1 MRPGRIL
8 HFLCVF
14 PLLAASTSAQVRLR
28 TIVEL
33 DGETSSPSLSPDGKT
48 LAFEWCKVD
57 HLSCAIY
64 TRPLE
69 GGQPKLLAGG
79 NTKTGPPFDPKW
91 SPDGRKLAMMR
102 TYWTPDSDDSD
113 LGGTS
118 DNHLVIRSVGDGVE
132 RDLLGHVC
140 GAEVAWSPDS
150 RFFAAAVFRSE
161 AGAEGCRLA
170 LISAQT
176 GQRVRELASHGGV
189 SAFSPDGALL
199 AYADGNVLKLLS
211 LTPDYQ
217 PRGPARTLATESG
230 IIDTLCWSRDGKQ
243 LIYQEWDGSPYP
255 RKIGLGAGAQPQL
268 IGDLP
273 SRLDLS
279 ELLPDGSALAT
290 EYVTAAALWRVDLRS
305 PIPKA
310 EKVRDL
316 PWTDEILRFSPD
328 GLRLAFVTTR
338 TGHAQI
344 WLANSDGT
352 NQRPLVESIPG
363 FANPPVYDSLMVL
376 EWSPDGKWIAFTAR
390 EFHADAYGHNG
401 LYLVSSSGGQVRRL
415 AGEALPIEELS
426 WAGDGK
432 SLLASRSIYAQGKYL
447 RAELVRID
455 LADGSTA
462 QITQRE
468 GRRPHPSADG
478 KFLYYFSPPPGWHL
492 SRMPVSGGSEERL
505 TDDMDY
511 DWPIIGLGT
520 KYIYLFRTFF
530 VGRDGQACRLVR
542 FDPETREAMAL
553 ATLPV
558 LIQPGSA
565 HLAGDGR
572 YLYFQQ
578 ADDARQRVVLVRG
591 L

>member
-64 TRPLE
+64 TRLLE
-69 GGQPKLLAGG
+69 GGQPKLFAGG

-102 TYWTPDSDDSD
+102 TYWTPDSDNSD

-150 RFFAAAVFRSE
+150 RFFAAAVFRGE
-161 AGAEGCRLA
+161 AGTEGCRLV

-189 SAFSPDGALL
+189 PAFSPDGALL

-243 LIYQEWDGSPYP
+243 LIYQEWDESPYL
-255 RKIGLGAGAQPQL
+255 RKIGLEAGAQPQL
-268 IGDLP
+268 SANLP
-273 SRLDLS
+273 SRLYLS
-279 ELLPDGSALAT
+279 EALPDGSALAT
-290 EYVTAAALWRVDLRS
+290 ESVAACALWRVDLRS

-344 WLANSDGT
+344 WLANPDGT

-363 FANPPVYDSLMVL
+363 FANPPVYDSLMVP

-390 EFHADAYGHNG
+390 EFHGNAYGHNG
-401 LYLVSSSGGQVRRL
+401 PYLVSSSGGQVRRL
-415 AGEALPIEELS
+415 AGEALSVFGLS
-426 WAGDGK
+426 WAADGK
-432 SLLASRSIYAQGKYL
+432 SLFASRIAGAREKQSRYEVL
-447 RAELVRID
+447 RID
-455 LADGSTA
+455 LADGATT
-462 QITQRE
+462 QITPR
-468 GRRPHPSADG
+468 GDMRPRPSPDG
-478 KFLYYFSPPPGWHL
+478 KFLYYFSATGL
-492 SRMPVSGGSEERL
+492 QLLRVPVSGGSEERL

-511 DWPIIGLGT
+511 DWPIAGIGT
-520 KYIYLFRTFF
+520 KYVYLFQTFF
-530 VGRDGQACRLVR
+530 VGRDGQVCRLVR
-542 FDPETREAMAL
+542 FDPETREALPL
-553 ATLPV
+553 ATVP
-558 LIQPGSA
+558 ISINPRHA